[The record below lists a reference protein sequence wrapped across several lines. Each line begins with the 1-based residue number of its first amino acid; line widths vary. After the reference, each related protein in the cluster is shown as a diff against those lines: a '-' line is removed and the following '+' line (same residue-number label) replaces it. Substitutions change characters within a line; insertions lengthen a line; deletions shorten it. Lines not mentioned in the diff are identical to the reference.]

1 MELNDVRAFVR
12 VVDRG
17 SVSAAARD
25 LHITQSAVTKR
36 LQRLE
41 ASLGAKLFDRTQR
54 PVGLTAA
61 GQSAV
66 EKCRRLLNDMNDLR
80 AAVSDGHAAALADV
94 RVGVAHALGEVV
106 LTEPLGIVREEFPR
120 HGLRLTTGW
129 SLDLLDLVRTG
140 ALDAAIILLPEADR
154 LPAEV
159 LGTVL
164 GKERLVILG
173 PRPMRRTRRTRARRI
188 KDLAGVQWIL
198 NPEGCGARAILRREL
213 ARAGVDV
220 VAVVESYTY
229 ELQLLLASQGR
240 GLTLAPERLFQMSR
254 SRSRLE
260 ILRVAGLHLPFTI
273 WSVQRASAELEPL
286 FGRLNALLRATL
298 AQPHRA

>member
-12 VVDRG
+12 VVDSG

-41 ASLGAKLFDRTQR
+41 SSLGAKLFDRTQR

-80 AAVSDGHAAALADV
+80 RAVSDGGVAALADV
-94 RVGVAHALGEVV
+94 RIGVAHALGEVV
-106 LTEPLGIVREEFPR
+106 LTEPIATIREEYPR

-129 SLDLLDLVRTG
+129 SLDLLHLVRTG

-173 PRPMRRTRRTRARRI
+173 PREKQQKRARRI
-188 KDLAGVQWIL
+188 EDLAGVQWIL

-213 ARAGVDV
+213 ARSGVDV

-254 SRSRLE
+254 SRQQLQ
-260 ILRVAGLHLPFTI
+260 ILKVAGLHLPFTI
-273 WSVQRASAELEPL
+273 WSVQRPSAELEPL
-286 FGRLNALLRATL
+286 LGRLNALLQAALAKTRRAST
-298 AQPHRA
+298 A

>member
-12 VVDRG
+12 VVDSG

-41 ASLGAKLFDRTQR
+41 SSLGARLFDRTQR

-66 EKCRRLLNDMNDLR
+66 EKCRRLLNDVNDLR
-80 AAVSDGHAAALADV
+80 TAVSDGGVALADV
-94 RVGVAHALGEVV
+94 RIGVAHALGEVV
-106 LTEPLGIVREEFPR
+106 LTAPIATIREEYPR

-129 SLDLLDLVRTG
+129 SLDLLHLVRTG

-173 PRPMRRTRRTRARRI
+173 PRAKQQKRARRI
-188 KDLAGVQWIL
+188 KDLAGMQWIL

-213 ARAGVDV
+213 ARGGVDV

-254 SRSRLE
+254 SRQQLQ
-260 ILRVAGLHLPFTI
+260 ILKVTGLHLPFTI
-273 WSVQRASAELEPL
+273 WSVQRCSAELGPL
-286 FGRLNALLRATL
+286 LGRLNALLQAALAKTRRAST
-298 AQPHRA
+298 A